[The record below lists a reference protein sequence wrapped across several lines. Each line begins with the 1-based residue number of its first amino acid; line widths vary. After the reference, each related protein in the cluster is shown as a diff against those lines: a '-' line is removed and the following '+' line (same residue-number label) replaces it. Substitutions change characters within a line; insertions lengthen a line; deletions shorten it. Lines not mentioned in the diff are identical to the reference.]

1 MLYLLKEKKETYHRK
16 TSKQRDITSKE
27 KLKLVTD
34 NQQQRKRNKTYA
46 DVVANIT
53 DNSELCYKRKSDN
66 EMSPNK
72 NKKNLRGTV

>member
-1 MLYLLKEKKETYHRK
+1 M
-16 TSKQRDITSKE
+16 
-27 KLKLVTD
+27 TD
-34 NQQQRKRNKTYA
+34 NQQQQERNKTYA